1 MEGPKEHVMKKALL
15 FAAALAALMP
25 SSAIAQRPCL
35 KFGWIYN
42 WKPITDKVLMVE
54 DYDHQRYRLS
64 LIGTCYD
71 LGYYQKLGF
80 KSRGAFAISCLAPGD
95 EVIQRNYGFGAGGGR
110 CAITHIDYYTPE
122 MEAADRAAA
131 AEKGHHGGY

>member
-1 MEGPKEHVMKKALL
+1 MKRAL
-15 FAAALAALMP
+15 FFSAALAALIP
-25 SSAIAQRPCL
+25 TSAVAERPCL
-35 KFGWIYN
+35 QFGWIYS
-42 WKPITDKVLMVE
+42 WKAITDKILMVE
-54 DYDHQRYRLS
+54 DYEHRKYRLS

-80 KSRGAFAISCLAPGD
+80 KSRGALSISCIQPGD
-95 EVIQRNYGFGAGGGR
+95 EVIQRDYGFAPGGR
-110 CAITHIDYYTPE
+110 CAVTHIDYYTPE

>member
-1 MEGPKEHVMKKALL
+1 MRKALL
-15 FAAALAALMP
+15 VAVALAALTP
-25 SSAIAQRPCL
+25 ATANAEGRPCL
-35 KFGWIYN
+35 QFGWIYN
-42 WKPITDKVLMVE
+42 WKPITDKILMVE
-54 DYDHQRYRLS
+54 DYSHRKFRLS

-80 KSRGAFAISCLAPGD
+80 KSRGALSISCIAPGD
-95 EVIQRNYGFGAGGGR
+95 EVIQRDYGFGAGGGR

-131 AEKGHHGGY
+131 KEKGYRGGY